1 MANDFEMMATY
12 NTTGL
17 LFDGTFGKDT
27 PEAIGNAL
35 YTLACQAIAGI
46 EAKKFELALSL
57 SRLEAQIVDVAKN
70 VVYQRLGFT
79 DITTLC
85 ECKLN
90 IGRTQAYKYC
100 NVGKLIEQNKDADGN
115 AMPFK
120 DADGKVFNFEAHA
133 QLFRVF
139 NKKGLDALKA
149 NIANKRYLATETVA
163 TITDTVNE
171 ELNTVTLPDG
181 TVVTNA
187 NANGKGTPKKH
198 NKGKGK
204 DTPDKPQGN
213 AQDTPDKP
221 QGNAQDTPDK
231 PQGNAQDNTQDTPDK
246 PNDKGVSFILR
257 ACDGKLYSVTVPTSV
272 YNKYI
277 KDAIYTPDAS
287 KLYTPEDTPDKAQDT
302 PDKAQDTPAKKGKGK
317 AKKTA

>member
-213 AQDTPDKP
+213 AQD
-221 QGNAQDTPDK
+221 
-231 PQGNAQDNTQDTPDK
+231 NTQDTPDK

-302 PDKAQDTPAKKGKGK
+302 PAKKGKGK